1 MENDEEY
8 HDGQFEYTTASSLIE
23 EIIDRFNFRAY
34 IYLEG
39 DGFDNIFSEV
49 QVHDDEDD
57 EVIEEVQYAALRN
70 LVGDIIQNLEDDDRN
85 EAIAMIY
92 DIVHEAIHLDDGP
105 EPEDDDFEEESD

>member
-8 HDGQFEYTTASSLIE
+8 HDGQFEYATASSLIE

-39 DGFDNIFSEV
+39 DNFDNILTET
-49 QVHDDEDD
+49 QVHEDEAD
-57 EVIEEVQYAALRN
+57 EIMDKVQFSVLKN
-70 LVGDIIQNLEDDDRN
+70 LIADILKDREDDDRN

-92 DIVHEAIHLDDGP
+92 DIVHDAIHLDDGP
-105 EPEDDDFEEESD
+105 ESEDDDFEEE